1 MDVETVLLFVL
12 GVLIIVVGL
21 AVSIGLHEFGHL
33 FFAKLFK
40 VKVGQYMIGFGPT
53 LFSRKRGETEY
64 GVKAIP
70 LGGYI
75 SMAGMFPPAKKKV
88 GELEQEIEG
97 GAPVPAGHSRP
108 ATTSMFGALV
118 QDARD
123 ASAETV
129 LEGEEERVFY
139 KLAWWKRIII
149 MLAGPMMN
157 LVIAVIVWGV
167 VLCGFGVPTVTTQV
181 SSVSQCVLPSTSART
196 TCSAN
201 DPTTPA
207 AQAGLRAG
215 DRILSIDGQAVS
227 TWEDETRLIR
237 ASAGKTV
244 EIVVERDGN
253 RLTKTITPTENTV
266 TVLDDY
272 GQPVTGADGKA
283 QTVKAG
289 FIGIGPVAAIQQRP
303 VTDVLPMVGNNIS
316 RTAGII
322 LNLPQ
327 RLVAVAQAAFGGAK
341 RDADGPISIL
351 GVGRAA
357 GEVTSTTSIPLS
369 SRIAGDLQIVAQLNV
384 ALFVFNLIPL
394 LPLDGGH
401 VIGALWEAIRRRFA
415 LWFKRRDPGPVDMA
429 KLTPLTLIV
438 VVLLGGMSL
447 LLIYADIVNPVSIS

>member
-1 MDVETVLLFVL
+1 VETVLLFVL

-53 LFSRKRGETEY
+53 LFSRRRGETEY

-75 SMAGMFPPAKKKV
+75 SMAGMFPPAKQKV

-97 GAPVPAGHSRP
+97 GAPVPPGHSRP

-139 KLAWWKRIII
+139 RLAWWKRIII
-149 MLAGPMMN
+149 MLAGPVMN
-157 LVIAVIVWGV
+157 LVIAVIVWGI
-167 VLCGFGVPTVTTQV
+167 VLCAFGVPAATTQI
-181 SSVSQCVLPSTSART
+181 SSVSECVLPSTSTST
-196 TCSAN
+196 TCGAN
-201 DPTTPA
+201 DPQSPA
-207 AQAGLRAG
+207 NAAGLKPG
-215 DRILSIDGQAVS
+215 DRILSIDGRAIS
-227 TWEDETRLIR
+227 SWDDETSVIR

-244 EIVVERDGN
+244 PLVYERQGE
-253 RLTKTITPTENTV
+253 RITTSITPIESTVTKT
-266 TVLDDY
+266 DDY
-272 GQPVTGADGKA
+272 GNPVLDASGKA
-283 QTVKAG
+283 ETLQAG
-289 FIGIGPVAAIQQRP
+289 FIGIGPAQAVQQQSP
-303 VTDVLPMVGNNIS
+303 LAVLPMVGTNIQ
-316 RTAGII
+316 RVAGII
-322 LNLPQ
+322 INLPQ
-327 RLVAVAQAAFGGAK
+327 RLVAVAQAAFGGGK
-341 RDADGPISIL
+341 RDPNGPISVV
-351 GVGRAA
+351 GVGRLA
-357 GEVTSTTSIPLS
+357 GEVTTLTQVPIAQRLS
-369 SRIAGDLQIVAQLNV
+369 VDLQIVAQLNV

-415 LWFKRRDPGPVDMA
+415 AWFKRPDPGPVDMA
-429 KLTPLTLIV
+429 KLMPLTLAV
-438 VVLLGGMSL
+438 VVILGGMSA
-447 LLIYADIVNPVSIS
+447 LLIYADIVNPISIG